1 MKKTVTD
8 SVELLTFLKE
18 IFTNT
23 STNKLRKML
32 TTGRVTVNNTVIHKA
47 KHILVQNDVV
57 EIGDK
62 TTKSPTTSTNIPIK
76 NLKINLIYED
86 EYILVVEKPPK
97 VLSVATDKL
106 ESETLHAKCVDYLKQ
121 TDPNAWAYIVHR
133 LDKET
138 SGVMLLAKHKSAKN
152 YLQEQFAERAVYRIY
167 HALIEGVPEEE
178 LGTVKQYLLEDKNL
192 NIKTTTKSHKDAKL
206 AITHWEVLST
216 NNNSSIVRVMIETGR
231 RHQIRMAMKSLGHPI
246 VGDLIHGAE
255 TDPFSRIC
263 LHATSLEFLHP
274 QTDEPV
280 RFESSQPFTTL

>member
-97 VLSVATDKL
+97 GSF
-106 ESETLHAKCVDYLKQ
+106 CC
-121 TDPNAWAYIVHR
+121 NR
-133 LDKET
+133 
-138 SGVMLLAKHKSAKN
+138 
-152 YLQEQFAERAVYRIY
+152 
-167 HALIEGVPEEE
+167 
-178 LGTVKQYLLEDKNL
+178 
-192 NIKTTTKSHKDAKL
+192 
-206 AITHWEVLST
+206 
-216 NNNSSIVRVMIETGR
+216 
-231 RHQIRMAMKSLGHPI
+231 
-246 VGDLIHGAE
+246 
-255 TDPFSRIC
+255 
-263 LHATSLEFLHP
+263 
-274 QTDEPV
+274 
-280 RFESSQPFTTL
+280 